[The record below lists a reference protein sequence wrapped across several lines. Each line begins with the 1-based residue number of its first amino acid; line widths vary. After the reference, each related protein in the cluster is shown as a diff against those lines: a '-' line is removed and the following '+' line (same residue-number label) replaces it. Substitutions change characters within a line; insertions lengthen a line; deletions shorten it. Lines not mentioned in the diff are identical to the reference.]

1 MVRRSQGCRPVRSA
15 VVRRAGQARKE
26 RDVAPKENTVEKIA
40 KTISEIPKHV
50 LEYQKMAINFMFLA
64 NGGGTTA
71 ILFNFDIYKYLQPL
85 VFFSYG
91 VFISIISTMYL
102 GYCSSLAIKIF
113 KNKSSNQIKH
123 SFILFEIIKYT
134 LKFLRVMRTLIFL
147 SPSFFFF
154 LGVFSMEY
162 IIEMKKAPTLYELL
176 QRIWQQSLQ
185 LLQ

>member
-1 MVRRSQGCRPVRSA
+1 MVRRSQGCRPVRPA
-15 VVRRAGQARKE
+15 VVRRPRQARKE
-26 RDVAPKENTVEKIA
+26 RDVAPKENTVEEIA

-91 VFISIISTMYL
+91 VFISIISTIYL

-113 KNKSSNQIKH
+113 KNKSSNKIKH
-123 SFILFEIIKYT
+123 SFILFEIIKYA
-134 LKFLRVMRTLIFL
+134 LKFLRFMRTLIFI

-162 IIEMKKAPTLYELL
+162 IIEMKKAPTLYKLL